1 MLPEIR
7 KRYNDTFTDAQYL
20 AFVEHVKDSFPN
32 TLEFRLAET
41 PVFVPHDLRDKL
53 IAAGEQIIDVIVRPD
68 FMEKTDR
75 AIPSDQRV
83 PNETRH
89 CSLVTFDFA
98 VCKDEN
104 GALTPQLIEM
114 QGFATL
120 YGYQAFIGEQYQQFF
135 YCPDGFTPYF
145 HGLDKTGYIAA
156 LRELFIGD
164 ENPEQVILLEVYPE
178 TQKTRIDFAVT
189 KAYLGIEIVCLS
201 KIRKEGRQLYYEKDG
216 RLIPIRRIYNRV
228 IFDDLQQNFPDLQ
241 TEFHFTDEVDVEWI
255 AHPNWFFRMSKFT
268 LPLID
273 SPYVP
278 ASYYLHE
285 LESYPPDLE
294 NYVLKPLFS
303 FAGSGV
309 KLHITAEDLD
319 AVPDKE
325 NYLLQRKVHYEPV
338 VSSPTG
344 GVKVEIRMMYIWH
357 PHEARPRL
365 LTNLSRMSKGEMI
378 GVRYNKDFDWV
389 GGNICFFEP

>member
-1 MLPEIR
+1 MIPAIR
-7 KRYNDTFTDAQYL
+7 QQYNADFTEEKYL
-20 AFVEHVKDSFPN
+20 AFVQNVKDSFPD
-32 TLEFRLAET
+32 TLEFRMSET

-53 IAAGEQIIDVIVRPD
+53 IAAGEHIIDVIVQPD
-68 FMEKTDR
+68 FMEKTER
-75 AIPSDQRV
+75 AIPADQRV

-98 VCKDEN
+98 VCKDET
-104 GALTPQLIEM
+104 GALSPQLIEM

-120 YGYQAFIGEQYQQFF
+120 YGYQAFIGEKYQEFF
-135 YCPDGFTPYF
+135 HCPDGFTPYF
-145 HGLDKTGYIAA
+145 HGLDQTQYIEA
-156 LRELFIGD
+156 LKKLFIGD
-164 ENPEQVILLEVYPE
+164 EDREQVILLEVYPE

-189 KAYLGIEIVCLS
+189 KHFWDIETVCLT
-201 KIRKEGRQLYYEKDG
+201 KVRKDGRQLYYEKDG
-216 RLIPIRRIYNRV
+216 RRINIKRIYNRV
-228 IFDDLQQNFPDLQ
+228 IFDDLLHNFPDLK

-268 LPLID
+268 LPLIK
-273 SPYVP
+273 SEFVP

-309 KLHITAEDLD
+309 QLHITSEDLD
-319 AVPDKE
+319 AVSDKE

-338 VSSPTG
+338 VHSPTG
-344 GVKVEIRMMYIWH
+344 GVKVEIRMMYIWY
-357 PHEARPRL
+357 PDEPRPRL

-389 GGNICFFEP
+389 GGTICFFEP